1 VPGAAPVVAAAPR
14 RPSTA
19 WPPAAAGLT
28 AANPVAC
35 IWQIDVVLRL
45 TVSGNEFNQ
54 MVTGHQ

>member
-1 VPGAAPVVAAAPR
+1 VRGAL
-14 RPSTA
+14 STA

-35 IWQIDVVLRL
+35 IWQNDVVLRL
-45 TVSGNEFNQ
+45 TVSRNEFTQ